1 MEKDVQIV
9 QSEPVQTVVATLLT
23 VAPFCLHVEWFSRS
37 VFSELVPKHLFGRM
51 RNPAR
56 RESLN
61 FGHPVP
67 NVAKARTYFAWQ
79 DGQHKVLQAVR
90 TSLYWQMW
98 GCARQCRA
106 LVNVVVGLEKEMAA
120 GCSISFFVLEPG
132 CSESDLKVKA
142 SGQNY
147 KDKQSDL
154 AVTQINESCGN
165 LHPYLLHRNP
175 SYVGFKVMFMTS
187 TSPVDFGMLGHL
199 DS

>member
-120 GCSISFFVLEPG
+120 ACSISFF
-132 CSESDLKVKA
+132 C
-142 SGQNY
+142 
-147 KDKQSDL
+147 
-154 AVTQINESCGN
+154 
-165 LHPYLLHRNP
+165 
-175 SYVGFKVMFMTS
+175 VGTW
-187 TSPVDFGMLGHL
+187 L
-199 DS
+199 